1 MADTPLTLFETKNY
15 IVVCG
20 TYPSGEFEGQGCYL
34 VRNKITKIDEVFVN
48 LLPKAIYLAKEAQE
62 FLDDVYSNNDSKP
75 NQLLLMQ

>member
-34 VRNKITKIDEVFVN
+34 VRNKVTKIDEIFVN
-48 LLPKAIYLAKEAQE
+48 LLPKAIYLAREAQE
-62 FLDDVYSNNDSKP
+62 LLDDVYADATIRP
-75 NQLLLMQ
+75 NQLLLMN

>member
-34 VRNKITKIDEVFVN
+34 VRNKITKIDEIFVN
-48 LLPKAIYLAKEAQE
+48 LLPKAIYLAREAQE
-62 FLDDVYSNNDSKP
+62 LLDDVYADATIRP
-75 NQLLLMQ
+75 NQLLLMN

>member
-34 VRNKITKIDEVFVN
+34 VRNKITKIDEIFVN

-62 FLDDVYSNNDSKP
+62 FLDDVYSNGDSKP

>member
-34 VRNKITKIDEVFVN
+34 VRNKITKIDEIFVN

-62 FLDDVYSNNDSKP
+62 FLDDVYSNGVSKP
-75 NQLLLMQ
+75 SQLLLMQ

>member
-34 VRNKITKIDEVFVN
+34 IRNKITKIDEVFVN

>member
-1 MADTPLTLFETKNY
+1 MANTPLTLFETKNY

-34 VRNKITKIDEVFVN
+34 VRNKLTKIDEIFVN
-48 LLPKAIYLAKEAQE
+48 LLPKAIYLAKEAQD
-62 FLDDVYSNNDSKP
+62 FLNDVYSNEDKKP

>member
-34 VRNKITKIDEVFVN
+34 VRNKITKIDEIFVN
-48 LLPKAIYLAKEAQE
+48 LLPKAIY
-62 FLDDVYSNNDSKP
+62 
-75 NQLLLMQ
+75 

>member
-34 VRNKITKIDEVFVN
+34 VRNKITKIDEIFVN
-48 LLPKAIYLAKEAQE
+48 LLPKAIYLAREAQE
-62 FLDDVYSNNDSKP
+62 LLDDVYADATVRP
-75 NQLLLMQ
+75 NQLLLMN

>member
-1 MADTPLTLFETKNY
+1 MAPTPLTLFETKNY

-34 VRNKITKIDEVFVN
+34 VRNKITKIDEIFVN
-48 LLPKAIYLAKEAQE
+48 LLPKAIYLAREAQE
-62 FLDDVYSNNDSKP
+62 FLDDMYSNNGSKP

>member
-34 VRNKITKIDEVFVN
+34 VRNKITKIDEIFVN

-62 FLDDVYSNNDSKP
+62 FLDDVYSNNASKP